1 MDNRSVGRE
10 RRVIS
15 GGEGIK
21 RSGEGL
27 GKKVS
32 NRNIQKAEKG
42 AEKAARSIL
51 GGLFGKRK

>member
-1 MDNRSVGRE
+1 MDNRPVGRE
-10 RRVIS
+10 KRVIS
-15 GGEGIK
+15 GGEGIR

-32 NRNIQKAEKG
+32 NRNVQRAEKG

-51 GGLFGKRK
+51 GGLFGKKK